1 LIVST
6 DLRSIVPFCPYV
18 KRGKSS
24 LLTDFNNMKKTTA
37 ILLCFF
43 SIQLLSAQSERRT
56 ELQQVVKTAST
67 DTAKLEAFWQL
78 GDDFITDNL
87 DSARLYI
94 TQGLS
99 LAKKVKEPDWE
110 AQFLFTMGKLFK
122 QQGNYPQAIDYYLQA
137 KTIWDKTGN
146 MGGAA
151 NAELFIGEVYAY
163 QDNCNLSLP
172 YYKKAKAVYQEA
184 GNSYGVAMSFLKTGI
199 CFEKMQ
205 RYDSALFYLQQIDTI
220 RDRRADIETYLSGN
234 ILHIKG
240 KIFAASGRIVEA
252 MSLYRQ
258 SLPMLQRNVDLRTI
272 GQVMLSIAA
281 LHQKQGRVDSGL
293 YYARQSLL
301 MAQKN
306 GFNLEVMHASG
317 FLAQVYK
324 KQGHIDSAFAYLE
337 LSVANKDS
345 LFSRERVMAVQNK
358 LYEDESLRQRYLAQ
372 QQKLQN
378 NVRVGALL
386 ATLLVFLVM
395 AAILWR
401 NNKREQKANALL
413 MQQKQEIQL
422 AMTELEAVQ
431 RQLIHAEK
439 MASLGELTAGIAH
452 EIQNP
457 LNFINNFS
465 DIGTELVE
473 EVREEIKAGNYD
485 EAKAILTNLAE
496 NLEKINQ
503 HGSRADAI
511 VKNML
516 QHSRKNTGERE
527 LTDINSIVDD
537 CLRLSYQALRN
548 KDKTFNAVL
557 ETHFD
562 PAIGKV
568 SIIPQDMGRVFL
580 NLFSNALYAVQ
591 EKARRTGNGYM
602 PTVQVTTR
610 KHDESVAISVWDN
623 GTGIPEKVV
632 DKIYQPFFTTKPSG
646 EGTGLGLSMS
656 YDIVTKVHGG
666 KMTVN
671 SKAGEYAEFVIEMP
685 AS

>member
-1 LIVST
+1 
-6 DLRSIVPFCPYV
+6 
-18 KRGKSS
+18 
-24 LLTDFNNMKKTTA
+24 
-37 ILLCFF
+37 
-43 SIQLLSAQSERRT
+43 
-56 ELQQVVKTAST
+56 
-67 DTAKLEAFWQL
+67 
-78 GDDFITDNL
+78 
-87 DSARLYI
+87 
-94 TQGLS
+94 
-99 LAKKVKEPDWE
+99 
-110 AQFLFTMGKLFK
+110 
-122 QQGNYPQAIDYYLQA
+122 
-137 KTIWDKTGN
+137 
-146 MGGAA
+146 
-151 NAELFIGEVYAY
+151 
-163 QDNCNLSLP
+163 
-172 YYKKAKAVYQEA
+172 
-184 GNSYGVAMSFLKTGI
+184 
-199 CFEKMQ
+199 
-205 RYDSALFYLQQIDTI
+205 
-220 RDRRADIETYLSGN
+220 
-234 ILHIKG
+234 
-240 KIFAASGRIVEA
+240 
-252 MSLYRQ
+252 
-258 SLPMLQRNVDLRTI
+258 
-272 GQVMLSIAA
+272 
-281 LHQKQGRVDSGL
+281 
-293 YYARQSLL
+293 
-301 MAQKN
+301 
-306 GFNLEVMHASG
+306 
-317 FLAQVYK
+317 
-324 KQGHIDSAFAYLE
+324 
-337 LSVANKDS
+337 
-345 LFSRERVMAVQNK
+345 
-358 LYEDESLRQRYLAQ
+358 
-372 QQKLQN
+372 
-378 NVRVGALL
+378 
-386 ATLLVFLVM
+386 
-395 AAILWR
+395 
-401 NNKREQKANALL
+401 

>member
-1 LIVST
+1 
-6 DLRSIVPFCPYV
+6 
-18 KRGKSS
+18 
-24 LLTDFNNMKKTTA
+24 
-37 ILLCFF
+37 
-43 SIQLLSAQSERRT
+43 
-56 ELQQVVKTAST
+56 
-67 DTAKLEAFWQL
+67 
-78 GDDFITDNL
+78 
-87 DSARLYI
+87 
-94 TQGLS
+94 
-99 LAKKVKEPDWE
+99 
-110 AQFLFTMGKLFK
+110 
-122 QQGNYPQAIDYYLQA
+122 
-137 KTIWDKTGN
+137 
-146 MGGAA
+146 
-151 NAELFIGEVYAY
+151 
-163 QDNCNLSLP
+163 
-172 YYKKAKAVYQEA
+172 
-184 GNSYGVAMSFLKTGI
+184 
-199 CFEKMQ
+199 
-205 RYDSALFYLQQIDTI
+205 
-220 RDRRADIETYLSGN
+220 
-234 ILHIKG
+234 
-240 KIFAASGRIVEA
+240 
-252 MSLYRQ
+252 
-258 SLPMLQRNVDLRTI
+258 
-272 GQVMLSIAA
+272 
-281 LHQKQGRVDSGL
+281 
-293 YYARQSLL
+293 
-301 MAQKN
+301 
-306 GFNLEVMHASG
+306 
-317 FLAQVYK
+317 
-324 KQGHIDSAFAYLE
+324 
-337 LSVANKDS
+337 
-345 LFSRERVMAVQNK
+345 
-358 LYEDESLRQRYLAQ
+358 
-372 QQKLQN
+372 
-378 NVRVGALL
+378 
-386 ATLLVFLVM
+386 VFLVM